1 MHNNFPIVIY
11 CLVLSVFMSCEN
23 KESISDLVEI
33 NIEENIKNIKP
44 LNICDFNCEIECKY
58 RLKTAQ
64 GTG

>member
-44 LNICDFNCEIECKY
+44 LNICNS
-58 RLKTAQ
+58 T
-64 GTG
+64 